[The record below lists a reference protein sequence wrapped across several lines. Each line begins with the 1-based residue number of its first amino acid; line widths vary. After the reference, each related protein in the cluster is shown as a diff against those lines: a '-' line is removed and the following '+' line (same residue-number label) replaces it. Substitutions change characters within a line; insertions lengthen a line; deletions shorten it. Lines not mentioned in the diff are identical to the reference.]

1 MNVISHEDE
10 LMHLK
15 PLFGPILTN
24 DVQQQIAERI
34 GLNNQSS
41 LPSRKRSEE
50 RTRFLRCKQH
60 VGSRS
65 LYPQVGE
72 ATLLL
77 GGSPPGGGNAS
88 ALWERVLGGSP
99 RIYAGDGA
107 LQRSGKSLDFDLM
120 RFSAG
125 EKSHAFSAGLKSSP
139 PAEAGGLP
147 PNNSADIS

>member
-1 MNVISHEDE
+1 MNCIAFSSDTSGAGVRIMNVIPHEDE
-10 LMHLK
+10 LVHLK

-34 GLNNQSS
+34 GLEDQSS

-65 LYPQVGE
+65 LYHQVGE

-77 GGSPPGGGNAS
+77 GGSPPGGRQRFSVVGKSSWWEPPHLCGGRSAS
-88 ALWERVLGGSP
+88 ALREESRL
-99 RIYAGDGA
+99 
-107 LQRSGKSLDFDLM
+107 
-120 RFSAG
+120 
-125 EKSHAFSAGLKSSP
+125 
-139 PAEAGGLP
+139 
-147 PNNSADIS
+147 